1 MCGVHPPPGLE
12 NGSSLGEWYPY
23 SPESRIHN
31 SSTNIDHSS
40 ERNLKIN
47 LHYKRKRPREM
58 KHGAQNTIGQGT
70 PPGLTESQLSN
81 CATKL
86 HVDKAIRRRVKPRS
100 LMQADSALCSQME
113 YKEPRC
119 FQVGSES
126 PPLCPEKA
134 LACSAGS
141 FPEGPCPLRQGN
153 PADSLLHADPAD
165 ACQVSHVQ
173 STGKEEK
180 MLLKRHYCIG
190 EPSILGALPDNGA
203 MFGRMPPTLCKVKL
217 APGKGNVANLVRLLK
232 SKCGS
237 DRINL
242 YPVVQLIDI
251 MKDLNRLSDH
261 LKNSGVRLDCNYL
274 PLKDNAPLGK
284 KEEGTMENHTDQ
296 GLQYSFY
303 SSLALANRI
312 RRPEEKIS
320 AHNSTK
326 SDTFD
331 PVTEA
336 PNVAEN
342 EDLEN
347 SEKGDWQDPNT
358 ELCDEKYKGNLD
370 LDPMDS
376 LESAGSYVL
385 RELAALAWLEPQ
397 TLDNEPQSLNQQMLD
412 SQSPGSQSSSPRSLS
427 PDLVQSQNQDSD
439 PSFAE
444 VQSEDHEMLNLA
456 SEDTH
461 RLRPLVLNPQ
471 VVDKQLPDFQMLEP
485 QQVASHSAEFQHLA
499 QDSTESSDS
508 RLSQSLQ
515 HHTLPMSH
523 VPDANLQEP
532 QFPSFPLKEPSSPKL
547 QISFSTSVGS
557 KVVQP
562 HLSESQLAVL
572 QDVKSMSSM
581 PPDSHMP
588 DSDLPDYQRQD
599 SPFLD
604 TQKSDFMYPD
614 SQGLTSQSPDYEKP
628 GSPLPDTPN
637 IGTLVPNVQ
646 MVDSQP
652 PGSRRPESPSPASLG
667 SCSPSQ
673 NCQLLD
679 LPSPGSQRIDSRSL
693 YSQGLECPSPESQE
707 LSSPLPESHGVSS
720 PSPDSL
726 GVGSPSPVSQ
736 RLGSPSPGS
745 DNLALPSPGSQRQ
758 ALLSPGFHKQGLPS
772 PCSQGISSPAP
783 GLERLGSPLPGSER
797 LGTPSPCSQRLDP
810 PSPCSQMAGSPD
822 SQMAGSPD
830 TQMAGSPDTQ
840 MAGSPDTQMAESPDT
855 QMAESPDTQ
864 MAESPDTQLAESPDT
879 EMAVSPDSQMIG
891 SPESHMVGSPDP
903 QMAESL
909 EPQLQSPDLQM
920 PASPS
925 PESPIVESSPD
936 SNMLGSPSPESQMLG
951 SPSPE
956 SQMLGSPSQE
966 SQMLEP
972 PSPDPQ
978 MLGSPSQDSQMLG
991 SPSMDPQM
999 LGSPSMDPQMLG
1011 SPSMD
1016 PQMLES
1022 LSPDPQ
1028 MMSASLDHQMLG
1040 SPYPQMLGPP
1050 SMDPQMLEPPS
1061 TDPQML
1067 ELDSQMLG
1075 PPSPDPRLL
1084 ELDSQMINPQSPDLH
1099 MLNLDPQILASQS
1112 LDPHVAD
1119 SQLNSSRFSI
1129 GGILSSDIFPVRI
1142 KPRLGRPPKNSQKYV
1157 ARKTDKPKICRRRK
1171 PGRSKRMGVG
1181 LENVDLHALEQA
1193 DVLTSQGRMP
1203 AFMEMQASQCVI
1215 EIPKE
1220 EAEDQPKK
1228 SKCRGVRKMVV
1239 RMAKIPVSLGRRNKT
1254 TYKVSSLNSNLNVDG
1269 KDVNAQSNVEPT
1281 PLLKMKNNGRNVV
1294 VVFPP
1299 GELPIILKRRRGR
1312 PPKNLVVAPGKPKEV
1327 TPTLPLPP
1335 PEIKKRRKRKQK
1347 LASPQPSYA
1356 ADTNDSKAEYS
1367 DALAKLAF
1375 LNRQSQCASKSS
1387 PPRCWTPTIPES
1399 VHQAPDTHSIS
1410 QFLHKVQGFR
1420 RRGGRVAGFGGRGG
1434 GHALEPRRC
1443 SFSDFFEGIGK
1454 KKAKVQTD
1462 PLHPRK
1468 RRRAEQE
1475 PVGKPKRKRR
1485 SRKNGALFPEEDVDQ
1500 NFEDGLLEWAGD
1512 IAGQWPSHQTNP
1524 QNQTIRNCSYQ
1535 GNESRA
1541 FSSSLLDCGSP
1552 NRTGY
1557 YAGGSHSSQTESSQD
1572 RHSLFTGYFRS
1583 LLDSDDSSDLVDAAL
1598 SSQRAEARKSSTYTA
1613 PSATPSPRSLPAF
1626 PSRGTKASPASTEVP
1641 FPVALQSRQPFT
1653 HSRTVSYG
1661 GNMSQIT
1668 SECRNPEVFQKLVPP
1683 SSVSR
1688 SPTTH
1693 HTPNSFAQYSGYGTG
1708 QTLSAASIFQQN
1720 KQYVTQECSSSKD
1733 CSFPFSGGNSLPSS
1747 PGSAHSGVY
1756 GQQTT
1761 VPPLPMNKA
1770 NYFNN
1775 SEPTQFSNA
1784 THTPLRC
1791 DSRSSAVSPAGYMA
1805 QKNTTAAFP
1814 PATENCRQLPNSNHW
1829 SLRQNYSNMEW
1840 NSDGF
1845 GQLYN
1850 PAFDCHITEPNVILD
1865 ISNYTPQKA
1874 KQTTTSE
1881 NFSESS
1887 SDSTQF
1893 NQPGGGYRRANS
1905 EASSSEG
1912 QSSLSSLEKLMMDW
1926 NEASSGP
1933 GYNWNQS
1940 VLFQNSSKPGRG
1952 RRKKVDMFDPAHL
1965 NFPPNVSPAAGFP
1978 SKRSMGPRQPRGAR
1992 GACSANKKERGA
2004 KSKFVPKP
2012 QPIHPL
2018 FHESTELGLDYYS
2031 GDSSMSPLPSQS
2043 RAFGVSERDPCDF
2056 VGPYS
2061 MNPSTPSDGTFGQ
2074 GFHCDSPSIGHADL
2088 ESKHFQ
2094 SLPHHQLAVSSQQAQ
2109 AAFDQALQKA
2119 FSPNCSPT
2127 MAFKDDLRPNDVR
2140 KLPACDP
2147 LKHGLQG
2154 PPMSHLTAC
2163 RDLSMPQPRYDSPSC
2178 KNANFWYSQNSTARS
2193 PPYDAKAG
2201 AGMLIDFMRNDIS
2214 SCLNPHMPSP
2224 TAPKS
2229 DKESLELARVHHRG
2243 GYPCPLMNDL
2253 NMSPVSRD
2261 SMLQLQENYRYPSF
2275 PPPGHPVLSAPNLK
2289 NSFLGP
2295 VLDPHPED
2303 TFTVTSL

>member
-1 MCGVHPPPGLE
+1 
-12 NGSSLGEWYPY
+12 
-23 SPESRIHN
+23 
-31 SSTNIDHSS
+31 
-40 ERNLKIN
+40 
-47 LHYKRKRPREM
+47 
-58 KHGAQNTIGQGT
+58 
-70 PPGLTESQLSN
+70 
-81 CATKL
+81 
-86 HVDKAIRRRVKPRS
+86 
-100 LMQADSALCSQME
+100 
-113 YKEPRC
+113 
-119 FQVGSES
+119 
-126 PPLCPEKA
+126 
-134 LACSAGS
+134 
-141 FPEGPCPLRQGN
+141 
-153 PADSLLHADPAD
+153 
-165 ACQVSHVQ
+165 
-173 STGKEEK
+173 
-180 MLLKRHYCIG
+180 
-190 EPSILGALPDNGA
+190 
-203 MFGRMPPTLCKVKL
+203 
-217 APGKGNVANLVRLLK
+217 
-232 SKCGS
+232 
-237 DRINL
+237 
-242 YPVVQLIDI
+242 
-251 MKDLNRLSDH
+251 
-261 LKNSGVRLDCNYL
+261 
-274 PLKDNAPLGK
+274 
-284 KEEGTMENHTDQ
+284 
-296 GLQYSFY
+296 
-303 SSLALANRI
+303 
-312 RRPEEKIS
+312 
-320 AHNSTK
+320 
-326 SDTFD
+326 
-331 PVTEA
+331 
-336 PNVAEN
+336 
-342 EDLEN
+342 
-347 SEKGDWQDPNT
+347 
-358 ELCDEKYKGNLD
+358 
-370 LDPMDS
+370 
-376 LESAGSYVL
+376 
-385 RELAALAWLEPQ
+385 
-397 TLDNEPQSLNQQMLD
+397 
-412 SQSPGSQSSSPRSLS
+412 
-427 PDLVQSQNQDSD
+427 
-439 PSFAE
+439 
-444 VQSEDHEMLNLA
+444 
-456 SEDTH
+456 
-461 RLRPLVLNPQ
+461 
-471 VVDKQLPDFQMLEP
+471 
-485 QQVASHSAEFQHLA
+485 
-499 QDSTESSDS
+499 
-508 RLSQSLQ
+508 
-515 HHTLPMSH
+515 
-523 VPDANLQEP
+523 
-532 QFPSFPLKEPSSPKL
+532 
-547 QISFSTSVGS
+547 
-557 KVVQP
+557 
-562 HLSESQLAVL
+562 
-572 QDVKSMSSM
+572 
-581 PPDSHMP
+581 
-588 DSDLPDYQRQD
+588 
-599 SPFLD
+599 
-604 TQKSDFMYPD
+604 
-614 SQGLTSQSPDYEKP
+614 
-628 GSPLPDTPN
+628 
-637 IGTLVPNVQ
+637 
-646 MVDSQP
+646 
-652 PGSRRPESPSPASLG
+652 
-667 SCSPSQ
+667 
-673 NCQLLD
+673 
-679 LPSPGSQRIDSRSL
+679 
-693 YSQGLECPSPESQE
+693 
-707 LSSPLPESHGVSS
+707 
-720 PSPDSL
+720 
-726 GVGSPSPVSQ
+726 
-736 RLGSPSPGS
+736 
-745 DNLALPSPGSQRQ
+745 
-758 ALLSPGFHKQGLPS
+758 
-772 PCSQGISSPAP
+772 
-783 GLERLGSPLPGSER
+783 
-797 LGTPSPCSQRLDP
+797 
-810 PSPCSQMAGSPD
+810 
-822 SQMAGSPD
+822 
-830 TQMAGSPDTQ
+830 
-840 MAGSPDTQMAESPDT
+840 
-855 QMAESPDTQ
+855 
-864 MAESPDTQLAESPDT
+864 
-879 EMAVSPDSQMIG
+879 
-891 SPESHMVGSPDP
+891 
-903 QMAESL
+903 
-909 EPQLQSPDLQM
+909 
-920 PASPS
+920 
-925 PESPIVESSPD
+925 
-936 SNMLGSPSPESQMLG
+936 
-951 SPSPE
+951 
-956 SQMLGSPSQE
+956 
-966 SQMLEP
+966 
-972 PSPDPQ
+972 
-978 MLGSPSQDSQMLG
+978 
-991 SPSMDPQM
+991 
-999 LGSPSMDPQMLG
+999 
-1011 SPSMD
+1011 
-1016 PQMLES
+1016 
-1022 LSPDPQ
+1022 
-1028 MMSASLDHQMLG
+1028 
-1040 SPYPQMLGPP
+1040 
-1050 SMDPQMLEPPS
+1050 
-1061 TDPQML
+1061 
-1067 ELDSQMLG
+1067 
-1075 PPSPDPRLL
+1075 
-1084 ELDSQMINPQSPDLH
+1084 MINPQSPDLH

-1112 LDPHVAD
+1112 LEPHVAD
-1119 SQLNSSRFSI
+1119 TQLNSSRFSI

-1171 PGRSKRMGVG
+1171 PGRAKRMGVG

-1193 DVLTSQGRMP
+1193 EVLTSQGRMP

-1254 TYKVSSLNSNLNVDG
+1254 TYKVSSLSSNLNVDG
-1269 KDVNAQSNVEPT
+1269 KDVNAQSSVEPT

-1327 TPTLPLPP
+1327 TPTPPPPP
-1335 PEIKKRRKRKQK
+1335 PELKKRRKRKQK

-1434 GHALEPRRC
+1434 GHPLEPRRC

-1462 PLHPRK
+1462 PLHQRK
-1468 RRRAEQE
+1468 RKRAEPD

-1485 SRKNGALFPEEDVDQ
+1485 SRKNGVLFPEEDAEQ

-1512 IAGQWPSHQTNP
+1512 IAGQWHSHQTNP
-1524 QNQTIRNCSYQ
+1524 QNQTVRNCSYQ

-1613 PSATPSPRSLPAF
+1613 PSATPSPRSLPSF
-1626 PSRGTKASPASTEVP
+1626 PSRGAKASTEAP
-1641 FPVALQSRQPFT
+1641 FQVALQSRQPFT
-1653 HSRTVSYG
+1653 HSRTVNYG
-1661 GNMSQIT
+1661 GNLSQIT
-1668 SECRNPEVFQKLVPP
+1668 SECRNSEVFQKLVPP
-1683 SSVSR
+1683 ASVSR

-1720 KQYVTQECSSSKD
+1720 KQYVTQDCSTNKD
-1733 CSFPFSGGNSLPSS
+1733 CSFPFSSGNSLPSS

-1761 VPPLPMNKA
+1761 VPPLPINKA

-1775 SEPTQFSNA
+1775 SEPAQFSNTA
-1784 THTPLRC
+1784 HAPLRC

-1829 SLRQNYSNMEW
+1829 NLRQNYSNMEW

-1874 KQTTTSE
+1874 KQTTASE

-1978 SKRSMGPRQPRGAR
+1978 SKRNMGPRQPRGAR

-2147 LKHGLQG
+2147 LKHGMQG

-2163 RDLSMPQPRYDSPSC
+2163 RDLSMPQPRYDSSSC